1 MIDWNDNAKAA
12 VREFAYYI
20 GESDKGE
27 RYLEHVAPK
36 KTVADAVEY
45 FDGIWP
51 KPIMGSPPPYEEQV
65 IIYCTDSTQCGS
77 KVGEYYAG
85 GCHFDSSYF
94 YQVCTRAE
102 FEAHV
107 KEQESEK
114 WTHVYT
120 DDTGTDIRCV
130 LLAEHGEW
138 VWVKDAGT
146 VDTICKSWLKPI
158 KPTISE
164 DAVSKLRAYANWT
177 AGQESGYVSE
187 LIEEFIATH
196 DII

>member
-1 MIDWNDNAKAA
+1 MIYWNENAKAA
-12 VREFAYYI
+12 VREFADYI
-20 GESDKGE
+20 GQSDKGE

-45 FDGIWP
+45 YKENGKICGYSFSQNKMLSFCKSSGTYCFVSEKSSAGSVDTDDWQ
-51 KPIMGSPPPYEEQV
+51 PI
-65 IIYCTDSTQCGS
+65 
-77 KVGEYYAG
+77 
-85 GCHFDSSYF
+85 
-94 YQVCTRAE
+94 CTRE
-102 FEAHV
+102 QFEAYV
-107 KEQESEK
+107 KEQEVEK

-158 KPTISE
+158 KPTMTKEQQKMVAKFVARIYTIES
-164 DAVSKLRAYANWT
+164 SYNLRD
-177 AGQESGYVSE
+177 
-187 LIEEFIATH
+187 EFDKFCNEH